1 MNELEFIEPDDEEQE
16 NAEIDLKRRRRNLF
30 DAVQTFAPEYNRF
43 PKAYEILWYGSA
55 N

>member
-1 MNELEFIEPDDEEQE
+1 MNEWEFDEPDDEEQE
-16 NAEIDLKRRRRNLF
+16 NEEIDLKRRRRNLF

-43 PKAYEILWYGSA
+43 PKAYEIIWWS